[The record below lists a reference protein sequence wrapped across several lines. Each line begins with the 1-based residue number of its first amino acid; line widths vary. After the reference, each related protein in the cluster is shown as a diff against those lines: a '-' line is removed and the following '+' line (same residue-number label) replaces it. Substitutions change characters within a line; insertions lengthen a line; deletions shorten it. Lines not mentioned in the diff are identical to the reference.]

1 MTSKAAVAGNYAA
14 SGGTG
19 DPEFVADRLAEMQS
33 AAREDAVERAD
44 HAATREHVETADPD
58 RVDIKVR
65 GETLSCE
72 PLGLGERLR
81 PSKKAT
87 VAEERGDD
95 LKAAE
100 AILDMID
107 ILVRVSPAE
116 YDRDFF
122 DTLTESELRDTF
134 RSLGERSK
142 GGNGR

>member
-1 MTSKAAVAGNYAA
+1 MTSKAKVAGNYAA

-33 AAREDAVERAD
+33 DAREDAVERAEFAD
-44 HAATREHVETADPD
+44 TREHVETADPD
-58 RVDIKVR
+58 TVEIEVR

-100 AILDMID
+100 AILDMIS
-107 ILVRVSPAE
+107 ILARVSPE
-116 YDRDFF
+116 GYDEAFF
-122 DTLTESELRDTF
+122 DTLTQSELRDTY
-134 RSLGERSK
+134 RSLGEK
-142 GGNGR
+142 TTGGNE

>member
-14 SGGTG
+14 SGGAG

-33 AAREDAVERAD
+33 TAREDAVDRAA
-44 HAATREHVETADPD
+44 HAETREHVETADPD
-58 RVDIKVR
+58 RVDIEVR

>member
-1 MTSKAAVAGNYAA
+1 MTSKAKVAGNYAA

-58 RVDIKVR
+58 TVEIDVR
-65 GETLSCE
+65 GETLSCD
-72 PLGLGERLR
+72 PIGLGERIR

-107 ILVRVSPAE
+107 ILARVSPAE

-122 DTLTESELRDTF
+122 DTLTQSELRDTF
-134 RSLGERSK
+134 RSLGEKST
-142 GGNGR
+142 GGNGQ